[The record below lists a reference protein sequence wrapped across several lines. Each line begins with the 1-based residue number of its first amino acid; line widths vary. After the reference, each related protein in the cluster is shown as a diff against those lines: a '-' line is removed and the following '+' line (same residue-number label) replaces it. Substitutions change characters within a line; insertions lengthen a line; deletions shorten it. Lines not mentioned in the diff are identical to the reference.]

1 MFVLH
6 TYSTLLLYLVW
17 IVLWMNPNKLAE
29 RLIHTSWKMPKK
41 KKNFFLQILELFIN
55 TIFFLKW
62 QGLFCFVAGYKPY
75 LCTTHKNRSKAC
87 SLLKIEIK
95 SVFIW
100 FKTKNSSSFQV
111 WRQCW
116 CTFSFPE
123 HFTAAVS
130 FSIHIRHVFR
140 QKFRENIQQ
149 LQS

>member
-17 IVLWMNPNKLAE
+17 IVLWMNPNKIAE
-29 RLIHTSWKMPKK
+29 RLIHTSWKMA
-41 KKNFFLQILELFIN
+41 KKNILQILELFIN
-55 TIFFLKW
+55 IFLKKR
-62 QGLFCFVAGYKPY
+62 QFFFVAGYKPY

-140 QKFRENIQQ
+140 QKFRENRQQ
-149 LQS
+149 LQN